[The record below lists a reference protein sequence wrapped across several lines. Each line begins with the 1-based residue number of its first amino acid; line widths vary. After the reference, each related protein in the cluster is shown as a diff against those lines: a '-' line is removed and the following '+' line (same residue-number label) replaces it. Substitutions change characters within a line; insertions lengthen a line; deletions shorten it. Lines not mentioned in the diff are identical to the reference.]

1 MSNFYLNTSFD
12 NPAITSND
20 DSLFDGVISSG
31 SNNYYIYL
39 STIMPIEFK
48 DRKDLGKI
56 VSDSI
61 DSEFKLNASNR
72 LILPWFKEDEHKRNL
87 FFCKIEMFL
96 TTDIPF
102 EDVVKVFKN
111 GKKFDCLKIKKIE
124 LDFFRDPKVMAI
136 YIPEFDDP
144 PIVSCDSWKGLTFD
158 DRLLSDVNYLTNE
171 SPFKRYYGIES
182 QIRMVL
188 SSLKSS
194 IDSGGKRM
202 THCVLFGPPACGKT
216 SVLTTLE
223 EIVGKHNVLKLD
235 ATTTTKAGV
244 EKLFL
249 NTVIPPIVILEEVE
263 KANEDWLR
271 NWLSLLD
278 ERSEIRKVSHKETI
292 VKDIDILFF
301 CTVNDSDKFNNLLD
315 GALAS
320 RCKNKIYFPRPT
332 EETIKKILF
341 RDVQE
346 NGGKVEWVEPALLLA
361 KELNV
366 DDPRVIISFLS
377 GGDRLLDG
385 SYQKDKK
392 NCSESSI
399 L

>member
-12 NPAITSND
+12 NPAITSNEN
-20 DSLFDGVISSG
+20 SLFTGVLSNDSS
-31 SNNYYIYL
+31 NYYIVL
-39 STIMPIEFK
+39 RTVMPIELK

-56 VSDSI
+56 VSDAI
-61 DSEFKLNASNR
+61 DSDFKLNVSKR
-72 LILPWFKEDEHKRNL
+72 IILPVFEEEENL
-87 FFCKIEMFL
+87 FFCKVEMFL
-96 TTDIPF
+96 ATDIPF

-111 GKKFDCLKIKKIE
+111 GKKFRCWDIKKIE
-124 LDFFRDPKVMAI
+124 LDFFRDPRVMAI
-136 YIPEFDDP
+136 HIPGLDDTP
-144 PIVSCDSWKGLTFD
+144 VSSCDSWKGLTFD
-158 DRLLSDVNYLTNE
+158 DRLLSDVNYLMNE

-249 NTVIPPIVILEEVE
+249 NTVIPPIIILEEVE

-301 CTVNDSDKFNNLLD
+301 CTVNDSDKFNDLLD

-392 NCSESSI
+392 NCSENSI